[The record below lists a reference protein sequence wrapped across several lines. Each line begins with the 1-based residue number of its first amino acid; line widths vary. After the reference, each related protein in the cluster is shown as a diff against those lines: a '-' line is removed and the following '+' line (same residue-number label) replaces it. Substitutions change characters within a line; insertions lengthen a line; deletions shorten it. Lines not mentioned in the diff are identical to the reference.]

1 MIIEAKGPFSFFA
14 PSTKGP
20 RETKNVSHCGHR
32 TGNGII
38 TAYRSFVVCGEEK
51 RPVGRKDVG
60 LSLCHC
66 HTLSNLQPPLNI
78 ISSNILHGNNK
89 VEIML
94 IVNYA

>member
-1 MIIEAKGPFSFFA
+1 MYHIADTELEMELLPLIVLLLFA
-14 PSTKGP
+14 GRK
-20 RETKNVSHCGHR
+20 
-32 TGNGII
+32 
-38 TAYRSFVVCGEEK
+38 K